1 MRRFCAENGVWKF
14 VISIDIDFS
23 VLASTVTDVIENYRV
38 SALVMLQVTSTPVLF
53 EVQTGG

>member
-1 MRRFCAENGVWKF
+1 M
-14 VISIDIDFS
+14 ISIDIDFS